1 MAKGWIS
8 GIYPRSER
16 LIEATRRQD
25 PKLSRLFEEE
35 KRKIIRQEFDAGLDF
50 MTDPLIDWDDI
61 LRPFTENL
69 GGVEIGALDRFYE
82 NNTFYRRPLV
92 LSEVKSRGH
101 ILSSAISNTLF
112 PKKKAWKVDLLD
124 PYSMADLSEN
134 RYYRSKEELMFAYS
148 KVLAKELRGLPSNLA
163 LVQFNAPSLAR
174 TKDKDTISQAKEAIR
189 MATRGIEATKCL
201 HLYFG
206 NISSTLPQF
215 LDFGVDILGIDFINS
230 DLQSF
235 QGTTFTK
242 ALACGC
248 VDAQNTR
255 IERPSEIVAF
265 VTRVVNVLN
274 PKSISVIPNTDL
286 EFIPQPFARKK
297 VQAIGKAITK
307 LGDEGI

>member
-1 MAKGWIS
+1 LAKGWIS

-25 PKLSRLFEEE
+25 PKLEKLFEEE
-35 KRKIIRQEFDAGLDF
+35 KRKIIRQQSDAGLDF
-50 MTDPLIDWDDI
+50 ITDPLIDWDDI

-69 GGVEIGALDRFYE
+69 SGVEIGPLDRFYE

-101 ILSSAISNTLF
+101 ILSNAISNTLF
-112 PKKKAWKVDLLD
+112 PKRKLWKVDLLD
-124 PYSMADLSEN
+124 PYSMADLSDN
-134 RYYRSKEELMFAYS
+134 RYYRSKEELMFAYA
-148 KVLAKELRGLPSNLA
+148 KVLAKELRALPSNPSLI
-163 LVQFNAPSLAR
+163 QFNAPSLAR
-174 TKDKDTISQAKEAIR
+174 TKDKDNISQAKEAIR
-189 MATRGIEATKCL
+189 IATRRITATKCL

-206 NISSTLPQF
+206 DISSTLPQF
-215 LDFGVDILGIDFINS
+215 LDFGVDILGIDFVNS
-230 DLQSF
+230 KLQSF

-242 ALACGC
+242 GLACGC

-265 VTRVVNVLN
+265 VTRAVNILN
-274 PKSISVIPNTDL
+274 PKSVSVLPNTDL
-286 EFIPQPFARKK
+286 EFIPQPFATKK
-297 VQAIGKAITK
+297 VRAIGKAVRE